1 MQGQRSLK
9 RFACEADW
17 VEIMLTA
24 CLLLVRCCR
33 CFRCRLTAGCL
44 IFLLTVSLPAALA
57 AQIQQSK
64 GLVSFHL
71 RDKYLVVVEA
81 TVDGKGPF
89 SFLLDTG
96 STHTVIDPSLARQL
110 QAPVIGEAS
119 LTTVSDVRMD
129 KLARLKEVRVGD
141 SAVSEL
147 GAVIDKMDLVK
158 LKAPRVRGVLG
169 EDFLSQF
176 DILLDYKKR
185 ILRFNGAVPAGE
197 RCRIETMGQYR
208 GLTTT
213 NRLLI
218 EAEFMDANGGKVQL
232 QLDTGA
238 KMPELFPVRSD
249 SISAQPWA
257 GSMAF
262 TSGPNGTSVHSHAT
276 IKVGTTV
283 VRDVDVVQARRGVA
297 FDAVGLLPVWIFKSI
312 YISHTGGFVVLN
324 PAE

>member
-1 MQGQRSLK
+1 V
-9 RFACEADW
+9 CEADW

-24 CLLLVRCCR
+24 CLLLVRCSR
-33 CFRCRLTAGCL
+33 CFRCRLAAGCL
-44 IFLLTVSLPAALA
+44 IFLLTVSLPTASI
-57 AQIQQSK
+57 AQLQRSK
-64 GLVSFHL
+64 GLVGFHL
-71 RDKYLVVVEA
+71 RDKYLVVVEV

-89 SFLLDTG
+89 SFLVDTG
-96 STHTVIDPSLARQL
+96 STHTVIDPGLARQL

-141 SAVSEL
+141 SAASEL
-147 GAVIDKMDLVK
+147 GAVIDKMDQVR
-158 LKAPRVRGVLG
+158 LKAPGVRGVLG

-185 ILRFNGAVPAGE
+185 TLRFDGAVPAGE
-197 RCRIETMGQYR
+197 RCRIETMGHYR
-208 GLTTT
+208 GSITT

-218 EAEFMDANGGKVQL
+218 EAEFMDIKGGKVQL

-238 KMPELFPVRSD
+238 KMPELFPVRND
-249 SISAQPWA
+249 PFPVQPWA

-262 TSGPNGTSVHSHAT
+262 SSGLNDTSVHSHAT
-276 IKVGTTV
+276 IRIGTTM
-283 VRDVDVVQARRGVA
+283 VRDVDVVQSRRGVA
-297 FDAVGLLPVWIFKSI
+297 FDAVGLLPVWMFKSI

>member
-1 MQGQRSLK
+1 M
-9 RFACEADW
+9 F
-17 VEIMLTA
+17 
-24 CLLLVRCCR
+24 LV
-33 CFRCRLTAGCL
+33 
-44 IFLLTVSLPAALA
+44 TVSSSAALA
-57 AQIQQSK
+57 AQPQQSK
-64 GLVSFHL
+64 GLVTFHL
-71 RDKYLVVVEA
+71 RDKYLIVVEA
-81 TVDGKGPF
+81 TVNGMGPF

-110 QAPVIGEAS
+110 HAPVVGEAS

-129 KLARLKEVRVGD
+129 KMARLQEVRVGD
-141 SAVSEL
+141 SAASEL
-147 GAVIDKMDLVK
+147 GAVIDKMDQVK
-158 LKAPRVRGVLG
+158 LKAPGVRGVLG

-176 DILLDYKKR
+176 DIFLDYKKR
-185 ILRFNGAVPAGE
+185 ILRFDGAAPAGE
-197 RCRIETMGQYR
+197 RCRIETMGHYR

-218 EAEFMDANGGKVQL
+218 GAEFMDASGGELQL

-238 KMPELFPVRSD
+238 KMPELFPVRND

-262 TSGPNGTSVHSHAT
+262 SSGLNGTSIHSHTT
-276 IKVGTTV
+276 IRIGTTMV
-283 VRDVDVVQARRGVA
+283 HNVDVVQSRRGVA

>member
-1 MQGQRSLK
+1 M
-9 RFACEADW
+9 F
-17 VEIMLTA
+17 
-24 CLLLVRCCR
+24 LV
-33 CFRCRLTAGCL
+33 
-44 IFLLTVSLPAALA
+44 TVSSSAALA
-57 AQIQQSK
+57 AQIQQPK
-64 GLVSFHL
+64 GLVSFDL
-71 RDKYLVVVEA
+71 RDKYLIVVEA
-81 TVDGKGPF
+81 TVNGMGPF

-110 QAPVIGEAS
+110 RAPVVGEAS

-129 KLARLKEVRVGD
+129 KMARLKEVRVGD
-141 SAVSEL
+141 SAASEL
-147 GAVIDKMDLVK
+147 GAVIDKMDQVK
-158 LKAPRVRGVLG
+158 LKAPGVRGVLG

-176 DILLDYKKR
+176 DIFLDYKKR
-185 ILRFNGAVPAGE
+185 ILRFDGAAPAGE
-197 RCRIETMGQYR
+197 RCRIETMGHYR

-218 EAEFMDANGGKVQL
+218 GAEFMDASGGELQL

-238 KMPELFPVRSD
+238 KMPELFPVRND
-249 SISAQPWA
+249 SISAHPWA

-262 TSGPNGTSVHSHAT
+262 SSGLNGTSIHSHTT
-276 IKVGTTV
+276 IRIGTTMV
-283 VRDVDVVQARRGVA
+283 HNVDVVQSRRGVA

>member
-9 RFACEADW
+9 RSACEADW

-33 CFRCRLTAGCL
+33 CFRCRLAAGCL
-44 IFLLTVSLPAALA
+44 ILLLTVSLPAALA

-71 RDKYLVVVEA
+71 RDNYLVVVEA
-81 TVDGKGPF
+81 TVDGQGPF

-96 STHTVIDPSLARQL
+96 STHTLIDPSLARQL

-119 LTTVSDVRMD
+119 LTTVSDVRKD

-147 GAVIDKMDLVK
+147 GAVIDKMDQVK
-158 LKAPRVRGVLG
+158 LKAPGVRGVLG

-176 DILLDYKKR
+176 DILIDYKKR
-185 ILRFNGAVPAGE
+185 ILRFDGAAPTGE
-197 RCRIETMGQYR
+197 RCRIETMGHYR

-218 EAEFMDANGGKVQL
+218 EAEFMDIKGRKVQL

-238 KMPELFPVRSD
+238 KMPELFPVRND
-249 SISAQPWA
+249 PFPAQPWA

-262 TSGPNGTSVHSHAT
+262 NSGMNGTSIHPHAT
-276 IKVGTTV
+276 IKIGTTT
-283 VRDVDVVQARRGVA
+283 VRDVDVVRSRRGVA

>member
-1 MQGQRSLK
+1 M
-9 RFACEADW
+9 F
-17 VEIMLTA
+17 
-24 CLLLVRCCR
+24 LV
-33 CFRCRLTAGCL
+33 
-44 IFLLTVSLPAALA
+44 TVSSSAALA
-57 AQIQQSK
+57 AQPQQSK
-64 GLVSFHL
+64 GLVTFHL
-71 RDKYLVVVEA
+71 RDKYLIVVEA
-81 TVDGKGPF
+81 TVNGMGPF

-96 STHTVIDPSLARQL
+96 STHTVIDPSLALQL
-110 QAPVIGEAS
+110 QAPVVGEAS

-129 KLARLKEVRVGD
+129 KMARLQEVRVGD
-141 SAVSEL
+141 SAASEL
-147 GAVIDKMDLVK
+147 GAVIDKMDQVK
-158 LKAPRVRGVLG
+158 LKAPGVRGVLG

-176 DILLDYKKR
+176 DIFLDYKKR
-185 ILRFNGAVPAGE
+185 ILRFDGAAPAGE
-197 RCRIETMGQYR
+197 RCRIETMGHYR

-218 EAEFMDANGGKVQL
+218 GAEFMDASGGELQL

-238 KMPELFPVRSD
+238 KMPELFPVRND

-262 TSGPNGTSVHSHAT
+262 SSGLNGTSIHSHTT
-276 IKVGTTV
+276 IRIGTTMV
-283 VRDVDVVQARRGVA
+283 HNVDVVQSRRGVA